1 MRTINVSIAG
11 LGNVGMHVVDNLW
24 KDHLQGMDHLKD
36 GIGLRGYAQ
45 KNPLTEYKKEGFEMF
60 SGMMHRIHEGTT
72 EYLFKFQIDQESEYV
87 MSKNQSQK
95 VLEHRGSSVEES
107 QSITVRRDDKKVGRN
122 EPCHCGSGKKF
133 KKCHGK

>member
-1 MRTINVSIAG
+1 MLHQLEKMIM
-11 LGNVGMHVVDNLW
+11 LQVVDNLW

-60 SGMMHRIHEGTT
+60 SEMMHRIREGTT
-72 EYLFKFQIDQESEYV
+72 EYLFKVQIDQG
-87 MSKNQSQK
+87 SKYATADQSQSQK
-95 VLEHRGSSVEES
+95 VVEHRGSSIDES
-107 QSITVRRDDKKVGRN
+107 KPVTVRRDDKKLGRN
-122 EPCHCGSGKKF
+122 DPCHCGSGKKF